1 VFPGDLLEH
10 NYADPDSPGRL
21 LGRTEVERRQLYF
34 DQLEGTVQLVQL
46 IKTCLHNDPSQRH
59 TAEQL
64 VTELERMKSDVE
76 GPCGK
81 LATVDAV
88 RQVMTAMALK
98 EKSEEKVDELAAK
111 EEEIQQLQVAIEMIE
126 QAISNTDWS
135 SLYAYIGC

>member
-1 VFPGDLLEH
+1 MEH

-21 LGRTEVERRQLYF
+21 VGRTEVERRQLYF
-34 DQLEGTVQLVQL
+34 DQLEGNIQLVRL
-46 IKTCLHNDPSQRH
+46 IKTCLHNDPSQRP

-111 EEEIQQLQVAIEMIE
+111 EEEIQQLQVNLMAGGKEAFPLSPHCHVANNLSVL
-126 QAISNTDWS
+126 Q
-135 SLYAYIGC
+135 

>member
-21 LGRTEVERRQLYF
+21 EGRTEVERRQLYF
-34 DQLEGTVQLVQL
+34 DQLLERDIQLVRL
-46 IKTCLHNDPSQRH
+46 IRTCLHNDPSQRL

-64 VTELERMKSDVE
+64 VTELERMKRDIE

-111 EEEIQQLQVAIEMIE
+111 EEEIQQLQVELNA
-126 QAISNTDWS
+126 
-135 SLYAYIGC
+135 

>member
-34 DQLEGTVQLVQL
+34 EQLLERDVQLVRL
-46 IKTCLHNDPSQRH
+46 IRTCLHNDPSQRP

-111 EEEIQQLQVAIEMIE
+111 EEEIQQLQVEMFKP
-126 QAISNTDWS
+126 T
-135 SLYAYIGC
+135 G

>member
-1 VFPGDLLEH
+1 MEH

-34 DQLEGTVQLVQL
+34 DQLEGNIQLIQL
-46 IKTCLHNDPSQRH
+46 IKTCLHNDPSQRP

-111 EEEIQQLQVAIEMIE
+111 EEEIQQLQVEILE
-126 QAISNTDWS
+126 QIHVIINDSPAVLW
-135 SLYAYIGC
+135 

>member
-1 VFPGDLLEH
+1 
-10 NYADPDSPGRL
+10 
-21 LGRTEVERRQLYF
+21 
-34 DQLEGTVQLVQL
+34 
-46 IKTCLHNDPSQRH
+46 
-59 TAEQL
+59 

-111 EEEIQQLQVAIEMIE
+111 EEEVQQLQVKLIARGKE
-126 QAISNTDWS
+126 AFPPLS
-135 SLYAYIGC
+135 GG

>member
-10 NYADPDSPGRL
+10 TYADPDRPGRL
-21 LGRTEVERRQLYF
+21 EGRTEVERRQLYF
-34 DQLEGTVQLVQL
+34 DQLLERDVQLVRL
-46 IKTCLHNDPSQRH
+46 IKTCLHNDPSQRP

-111 EEEIQQLQVAIEMIE
+111 EEEIQQLQVKLMYR
-126 QAISNTDWS
+126 
-135 SLYAYIGC
+135 L

>member
-1 VFPGDLLEH
+1 MEH

-34 DQLEGTVQLVQL
+34 DQLEGNVQLVRL
-46 IKTCLHNDPSQRH
+46 IKTCLHNDPSQRP

-64 VTELERMKSDVE
+64 MTGLERMKGDVE

-98 EKSEEKVDELAAK
+98 EKSEEKVDKLAAK
-111 EEEIQQLQVAIEMIE
+111 EEEIRQLQVEML
-126 QAISNTDWS
+126 A
-135 SLYAYIGC
+135 

>member
-1 VFPGDLLEH
+1 MFPGDLLEH

-21 LGRTEVERRQLYF
+21 VGRTEVERRQLYF
-34 DQLEGTVQLVQL
+34 DQLEGNVYVQLVRL
-46 IKTCLHNDPSQRH
+46 IKTCLHNDPSQRP

-111 EEEIQQLQVAIEMIE
+111 EEEIQQLQVEMLE
-126 QAISNTDWS
+126 QVKIIDS
-135 SLYAYIGC
+135 

>member
-10 NYADPDSPGRL
+10 NYADPDRPGRL
-21 LGRTEVERRQLYF
+21 EGRTEVERRQLYF
-34 DQLEGTVQLVQL
+34 DQLLERDVQLVRL
-46 IKTCLHNDPSQRH
+46 IKTCLHNDPSQRP

-111 EEEIQQLQVAIEMIE
+111 EEEIQQLQV
-126 QAISNTDWS
+126 
-135 SLYAYIGC
+135 